1 MAKGALSKVAIV
13 MKIARLANMV
23 RVAKTRDRVMNF
35 NQGHF
40 GSVKSRVRLPPF
52 HKLSC
57 TYTYIRP
64 LSLKCHLSLPPNPR
78 PLPPRVR
85 GWSGMTC
92 QTMDHSASFCLS
104 FLLLSKFSR
113 S

>member
-40 GSVKSRVRLPPF
+40 WQGKV
-52 HKLSC
+52 SC
-57 TYTYIRP
+57 ATASISQIIMHLYI
-64 LSLKCHLSLPPNPR
+64 H
-78 PLPPRVR
+78 
-85 GWSGMTC
+85 
-92 QTMDHSASFCLS
+92 
-104 FLLLSKFSR
+104 
-113 S
+113 